1 MRFKIVSLIA
11 VAGLVAACGTAP
23 TSETAAVSGEGASM
37 TGTATGTQEDLR
49 VNVGDR
55 VFFAFDRYDLSA
67 QARETLQKQA
77 AWLQANSGVS
87 VIIEGHCD
95 ERGTRE
101 YNIALGHR
109 RASAAADYLMSLGIA
124 KARMHLVSYGKERP
138 EDPASNEVAWAKNR
152 RAVMMVKP

>member
-11 VAGLVAACGTAP
+11 VVGLVAACGTAP
-23 TSETAAVSGEGASM
+23 TNETATVSGDGMSQGAM
-37 TGTATGTQEDLR
+37 GGTQEDLR

-55 VFFAFDRYDLSA
+55 TFFAFDRYDLSD

-77 AWLQANSGVS
+77 AWLNANSGVS
-87 VIIEGHCD
+87 VILEGHCD

-109 RASAAADYLMSLGIA
+109 RAAAAADYLMSLGIA
-124 KARMHLVSYGKERP
+124 KDRMHLVSFGKERP
-138 EDPASNEVAWAKNR
+138 ADPASSETAWAKNR
-152 RAVMMVKP
+152 RVVMTVKP